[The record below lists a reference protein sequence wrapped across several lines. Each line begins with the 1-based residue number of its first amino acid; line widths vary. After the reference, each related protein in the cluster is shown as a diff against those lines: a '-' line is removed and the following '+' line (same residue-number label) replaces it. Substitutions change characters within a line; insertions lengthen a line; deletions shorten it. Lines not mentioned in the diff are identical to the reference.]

1 MRGAFGRPPSRRGEP
16 VYLSRVTRSQRVN
29 YVLYQSG
36 WFACILGAAWDWPV
50 TGFLIAV
57 ALTAV
62 HLYLSNERARETRA
76 ILLALALGLV
86 VEGYQVWNG
95 TYRFRS
101 GVVVAW
107 MSPPWL
113 LMMWA
118 QFATTFRSS
127 LRSIMTVPARAAL
140 FGLVGGPIAF
150 VAGERLGAVTLARP
164 LALGLVRLGVTWG
177 VALAVCAV
185 LLRDPVV
192 PGARRAGGR
201 AAGPTP

>member
-1 MRGAFGRPPSRRGEP
+1 M
-16 VYLSRVTRSQRVN
+16 TRSQRVN
-29 YVLYQSG
+29 YVLYQTG

-57 ALTAV
+57 VLTAA
-62 HLYLSNERARETRA
+62 HLHLSADRARETRA

-86 VEGYQVWNG
+86 VEGFQVWSG

-127 LRSIMTVPARAAL
+127 LRSIMTVPVRAAL

-150 VAGERLGAVTLARP
+150 VAGERLGAVMLARP
-164 LALGLVRLGVTWG
+164 LAPGLVRLGLAWG
-177 VALAVCAV
+177 VALAVCA
-185 LLRDPVV
+185 LLVREPVV
-192 PGARRAGGR
+192 IGPGR
-201 AAGPTP
+201 AETAPS

>member
-1 MRGAFGRPPSRRGEP
+1 M
-16 VYLSRVTRSQRVN
+16 YLSRVTRSQRIN

-50 TGFLIAV
+50 TGTLIAV
-57 ALTAV
+57 VLTAA
-62 HLYLSNERARETRA
+62 HLHLSPDRAREAGA

-86 VEGYQVWNG
+86 VEGFQVWSG

-101 GVVVAW
+101 GVVVPW

-127 LRSIMTVPARAAL
+127 LQSIMTVPVRAAV

-150 VAGERLGAVTLARP
+150 LAGERLGAVTLARP
-164 LALGLVRLGVTWG
+164 LAPGLVRLGLAWG
-177 VALAVCAV
+177 VALAVCALV
-185 LLRDPVV
+185 VRVPVV
-192 PGARRAGGR
+192 SGAGR
-201 AAGPTP
+201 AEPTSS